1 MTKTSKRTHP
11 LDRDGDGQPGG
22 SLPGNETAPMAEDAK
37 ADAADDQA
45 AKLDAMN
52 RETDEANAAAR
63 EAAGWTR
70 DEDRLLT
77 KLDNIG
83 ARFSD
88 LSTKAVIQSWSDQE
102 AFTAENFA
110 DAMLADGH
118 YTSDDGEEFN
128 ADGTP
133 IVLPPVLADWEIH
146 FEPAP
151 VSDQGSDADA
161 SSASEASGSDDDTA
175 VGRPSEPD
183 ATATT
188 IDPERRFFARIIQ
201 APREA
206 DEPLVYTAETD
217 VPGLVI
223 QADTAEEAYDLAD
236 TLGRELLRDLG
247 GHSCALDITPYPE
260 EAVQALDAAFA
271 DSPNDD
277 DQDDDGDA
285 APTFDDEETEA
296 PLNSEDDDDDDD
308 ALDASADRT
317 QVAARIRDLTILV
330 GARRLYKSDEGYS
343 SNYGAPYVGHDTI
356 AAFVQAGLA
365 EDIPSAGNQGGV
377 KLTAEARRML
387 ADLKREAAA

>member
-1 MTKTSKRTHP
+1 LTKTSKRTHP

-88 LSTKAVIQSWSDQE
+88 LSTEAVIQSWSDQE

-118 YTSDDGEEFN
+118 YTSEDGEEFN

-133 IVLPPVLADWEIH
+133 IVLPPVLADWEID

-151 VSDQGSDADA
+151 ASDQGSDADA

-175 VGRPSEPD
+175 VGHPSEPD
-183 ATATT
+183 ATDTVAADGADT
-188 IDPERRFFARIIQ
+188 IDLA
-201 APREA
+201 AA
-206 DEPLVYTAETD
+206 TD
-217 VPGLVI
+217 
-223 QADTAEEAYDLAD
+223 
-236 TLGRELLRDLG
+236 
-247 GHSCALDITPYPE
+247 ALD
-260 EAVQALDAAFA
+260 QAFA

-296 PLNSEDDDDDDD
+296 PLNSEDDEDDED

-387 ADLKREAAA
+387 ADLKREAGA